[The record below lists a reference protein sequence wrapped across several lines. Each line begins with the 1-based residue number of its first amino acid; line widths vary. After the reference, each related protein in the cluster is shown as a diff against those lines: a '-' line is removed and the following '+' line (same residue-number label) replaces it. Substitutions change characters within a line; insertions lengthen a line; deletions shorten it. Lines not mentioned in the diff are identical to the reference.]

1 MNARLFQDALVAD
14 MEELFKDRLY
24 KTPGGETAPVSV
36 FAQNLPKRKSEDDE
50 DPFPYIIVRLAEG
63 DIENQTAAHK
73 INVILLVGIF
83 DDDLANQGHRQVLEM
98 LELIQLRFEET
109 PLLAKYY
116 TINDPFEW
124 ALQDEESYPY
134 FFGAAKMNFNL
145 PAPRRN
151 WSDLV

>member
-14 MEELFKDRLY
+14 IENLFKNRLY
-24 KTPGGETAPVSV
+24 KDPDGKAAPVSV
-36 FAQNLPKRKSEDDE
+36 FAQNLPKRESEDDE
-50 DPFPYIIVRLAEG
+50 DPFPYIIVRLLDG

-73 INVILLVGIF
+73 VNVILLVGIF

-98 LELIQLRFEET
+98 LELMQLRFEEE
-109 PLLAKYY
+109 PLLADHY

-134 FFGAAKMNFNL
+134 FFGAAKANFNL